1 MPGRVVNLSVAP
13 QSIRLL
19 PVDGVVSDL
28 QLLFRHPQGN
38 YQTYQHAYDG
48 GDHDVPADDE
58 TAAHYLFQ
66 ELDPAGAAVEAASRR
81 EFPSVWL
88 PILVRDLFNLR
99 SDANKA
105 SDHSLNGSDDGWLV
119 EENDVE
125 TSPDKEA
132 GGGADVGVED
142 SHGGVDVC
150 TVRVAAIEAG
160 PPHP

>member
-66 ELDPAGAAVEAASRR
+66 ELNPAGAAVEAASRVCPSLVDDHHR
-81 EFPSVWL
+81 EPG
-88 PILVRDLFNLR
+88 

-142 SHGGVDVC
+142 SHGGVDVS